1 VFIDRHNDDH
11 IRVAPCCQA
20 ETQLSKVD
28 SFNFVTDPYLTEL
41 RSKFKQG
48 QKPNECHSCWEVEA
62 VGHRSRRMSSIQF
75 FDLEQPNDTIQLES
89 LDHSATWACNLACI
103 MCGPLNSSTWAAEL
117 NLNTNQL
124 HKLGRKFQRNNDFLE
139 HVDTSQ
145 LRRLHFNGGEPLIN
159 NDQIALLEKLEQ
171 QGVLKNIQ
179 ISYNTNGTVEP
190 NKKLL
195 TLWSKAQ
202 LVKLFFS
209 IDATNTAFEYVRYP
223 GKWQQASNNIINLRR
238 VLPSNVMFGFN
249 TTVGCYNLFEIVDVL
264 QWFQNNL
271 SSNLEGDPS
280 EFYWQFAKNFDLKHL
295 NYAAKSDAINQLGG
309 KPEIAGIVNYIKSV
323 INYTASDNWIH
334 ALENLDSSRNTNW
347 KQTFKVA
354 KHY

>member
-1 VFIDRHNDDH
+1 
-11 IRVAPCCQA
+11 
-20 ETQLSKVD
+20 
-28 SFNFVTDPYLTEL
+28 
-41 RSKFKQG
+41 
-48 QKPNECHSCWEVEA
+48 
-62 VGHRSRRMSSIQF
+62 
-75 FDLEQPNDTIQLES
+75 
-89 LDHSATWACNLACI
+89 
-103 MCGPLNSSTWAAEL
+103 
-117 NLNTNQL
+117 
-124 HKLGRKFQRNNDFLE
+124 
-139 HVDTSQ
+139 
-145 LRRLHFNGGEPLIN
+145 
-159 NDQIALLEKLEQ
+159 
-171 QGVLKNIQ
+171 
-179 ISYNTNGTVEP
+179 
-190 NKKLL
+190 
-195 TLWSKAQ
+195 
-202 LVKLFFS
+202 
-209 IDATNTAFEYVRYP
+209 
-223 GKWQQASNNIINLRR
+223 
-238 VLPSNVMFGFN
+238 MFGFN